1 MSIADYILIFIILL
15 LLVIAV
21 VFIKNQKKKGKNIC
35 SGCSGNC
42 LECNA
47 HKK

>member
-1 MSIADYILIFIILL
+1 MNAADYVLIFIIILL
-15 LLVIAV
+15 LASAV

-42 LECNA
+42 AECEK
-47 HKK
+47 HKQ